1 MKVSCL
7 QENLSHGLS
16 LVSRAVATRSTYP
29 LLSNVLMS
37 SDNGRLRLSATNREI
52 GITCW
57 IGAKVEEDGETTVP
71 ARTFGDLVNIMPNGP
86 VEIHLTTRTQTLN
99 VKGGAYNNDIKCMD
113 AYEFPILPVHDETP
127 GVELNVADLR
137 EMINQVVFAA
147 ATDDARPIL
156 TGVNV
161 QLVGSEVT
169 FAAADGFRLSVRTAN
184 LSKPVDDP
192 ISAIIPAKALAELG
206 RMLNDEDTTVTM
218 ALPSD
223 GQRVLF
229 WLKDAQLVAQL
240 LPGTFPDY
248 RQLIPKESNTTAII
262 PTAGLRNACKAAD
275 VFARE
280 AANTA
285 RFKIV
290 PGAELMPGVIE
301 VRANSNELGSNE
313 VLVDANI
320 EGNEVEVAF
329 NVRYMLEVLN
339 VIDTPNVELRAN
351 TATSPGLI
359 RPVGREDFIH
369 VIMPMRL

>member
-1 MKVSCL
+1 MKISCL

-37 SDNGRLRLSATNREI
+37 TDNGRLRLSATNREI

-71 ARTFGDLVNIMPNGP
+71 ARTFSDLVNIMPNGP
-86 VEIHLTTRTQTLN
+86 VEMHLTTRTQTLN

-137 EMINQVVFAA
+137 EMINQVAFAA

-184 LSKPVDDP
+184 LSTPVAEP

-248 RQLIPKESNTTAII
+248 RQLIPKESNTIAII

-320 EGNEVEVAF
+320 EGNEVEIAF

-359 RPVGREDFIH
+359 RPVGREDFVH